1 MVSNLT
7 FRNDIQILRG
17 LAVLLV
23 VLFHLDLKFFNS
35 GFLGVDVFFV
45 ISGFLM
51 AILYDPSDKKKFFTR
66 RIKRLLPAY
75 FATIF
80 FTIIVALFIVE
91 LSEFNQV
98 LEQSIFASLFTSN
111 IGFWMQNSYFS
122 KSDFNPLLHLWSLGV
137 EIQFYLIVPLL
148 FWFYKRAKPLFYLTI
163 LVSILGCLALVTVSP
178 KTAFFMM
185 PFRLWEFLLGFYVAK
200 TFTENGNIKFEK
212 YNIVGL
218 ISLVIVFLIPII
230 PVDGEK
236 LSIIYGHPGLI
247 AIAISLFTAL
257 ILIFGLP
264 KYILNNIFGKI
275 FVFLGKYSYSIYLV
289 HFPLIV
295 LYLYEP
301 FSGTILSIK
310 SITDTFILL
319 GLLIIISIIFFKIFE
334 EKIQK
339 QSNFYKKVF
348 LFYIIVFISIF
359 TSLYFKQS
367 MYDEKEKYIFN
378 ALEDRAVYRCGKIN
392 RILNPSSPICDL
404 NKQNK
409 DSKNVLLLGNS
420 HADSIKTSFT
430 KEASEQN
437 INVKFIVQNNPMF
450 EGGIKPEK
458 VLDIVKQNNINS
470 IVIHYSPDILALDET
485 KKNILKLIELASEN
499 GISTAFIMPVP
510 IWENRVPEML
520 YNNYRSNYVLPTQ
533 SRLDYEKAN
542 EDTLKTYSGLKF
554 KNYSFHEVK
563 DIYCKQNCL
572 LVNEI
577 GKPLYFDDDHLNL
590 TGASIMKPLF
600 KKILSDLYKELK

>member
-1 MVSNLT
+1 MT

-51 AILYDPSDKKKFFTR
+51 AILYDPCNKKKFFTR

-80 FTIIVALFIVE
+80 FTILAALFIVE

-98 LEQSIFASLFTSN
+98 LEQSIFASSFTSN

-148 FWFYKRAKPLFYLTI
+148 YWFYKRIKPLFYLTI
-163 LVSILGCLALVTVSP
+163 LVSILGCLTLVTISP
-178 KTAFFMM
+178 KTSFFMM

-212 YNIVGL
+212 YNIIGL
-218 ISLVIVFLIPII
+218 VSLIIVFLIPII

-236 LSIIYGHPGLI
+236 LSIVYGHPGLI
-247 AIAISLFTAL
+247 AVAISLFTAL

-264 KYILNNIFGKI
+264 KYILDSVFGKV

-289 HFPLIV
+289 HFPIIV
-295 LYLYEP
+295 FCLYEP

-310 SITDTFILL
+310 SATDTFILL
-319 GLLIIISIIFFKIFE
+319 GLLIIISIVFFKLFE
-334 EKIQK
+334 EKIQQ
-339 QSNFYKKVF
+339 QSSFYKKLF
-348 LFYIIVFISIF
+348 LFYIIVLISIF
-359 TSLYFKQS
+359 TSSYLKQS
-367 MYDEKEKYIFN
+367 MYDEKEKHIFN
-378 ALEDRAVYRCGKIN
+378 ALEARAVYRCGKIN

-404 NKQNK
+404 NEHSK
-409 DSKNVLLLGNS
+409 DSKNVFLLGNS

-430 KEASEQN
+430 KKASEQN
-437 INVKFIVQNNPMF
+437 INVKFVVQNNPMF
-450 EGGIKPEK
+450 KGGMKPEK
-458 VLDIVKQNNINS
+458 VLNIVKQNNINS

-485 KKNILKLIELASEN
+485 KKNILKLIELAN
-499 GISTAFIMPVP
+499 KNKISTAFIMPVP
-510 IWENRVPEML
+510 IWSNRVPEML
-520 YNNYRSNYVLPTQ
+520 YNNYKSNYVLPIQ

-542 EDTLKTYSGLKF
+542 QNTFNTYSDLKY
-554 KNYSFHEVK
+554 KDYSFYEIK

-572 LVNEI
+572 LINEI

-590 TGASIMKPLF
+590 TGAKMMEALF
-600 KKILSDLYKELK
+600 EKILSDLYKEEK